1 MKMKK
6 KRQSRLRIF
15 NLKDEGEAKAYYSL
29 LERITSSKI
38 KVPILAKGFM
48 RLVDFSKQVTKLD
61 FYPPFEQYM
70 TRQERVMLKPALT
83 D

>member
-1 MKMKK
+1 MKK
-6 KRQSRLRIF
+6 KRQSRIQVF
-15 NLKDEGEAKAYYSL
+15 NLKDEGEAKSYYNL
-29 LERITSSKI
+29 LERITANKV

-48 RLVDFSKQVTKLD
+48 RMVDFSKQIKKLD

-70 TRQERVMLKPALT
+70 TRQERTMLKPLLA

>member
-6 KRQSRLRIF
+6 KRQSRIQVF
-15 NLKDEGEAKAYYSL
+15 NLKDEGEAKSYYSL
-29 LERITSSKI
+29 LERITAHKI

-48 RLVDFSKQVTKLD
+48 RMVDFSNQVKKLD

-70 TRQERVMLKPALT
+70 TRQERVMLKPMLS